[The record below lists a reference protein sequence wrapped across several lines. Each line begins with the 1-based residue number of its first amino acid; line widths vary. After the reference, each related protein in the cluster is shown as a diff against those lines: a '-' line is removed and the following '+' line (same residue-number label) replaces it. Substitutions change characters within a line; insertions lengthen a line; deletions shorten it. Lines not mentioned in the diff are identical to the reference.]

1 MNNNLQELE
10 DKINYKFKDCQILET
25 AVTHSSYVKEHAHV
39 KKSNER
45 LEFLGDAF
53 FDAIIGEEL
62 FNKFSEKEEGFLSQL
77 RATLVC
83 ESALAQQAD
92 RIGLGEY
99 LRLGNGEDRNGGRKR
114 KSILADALEAV
125 MGAVYLDGGF
135 EAVKQVVLGIFE
147 KDIHEVE
154 SGHYNIKDYKTALQ
168 EKLQRNGNVNIK
180 YKVINENGP
189 DHDKTFTVRLAIDGK
204 EQTMG
209 EGKSKKKAEQQAAQ
223 KLLEKL

>member
-10 DKINYKFKDCQILET
+10 DKINYKFKDRQILET
-25 AVTHSSYVKEHAHV
+25 AVTHSSYVKEHAGV

-62 FNKFSEKEEGFLSQL
+62 FCKFSEKEEGFLSQL

-83 ESALAQQAD
+83 ESALAVQAD

-135 EAVKQVVLGIFE
+135 EAVKRVVLGIFE
-147 KDIHEVE
+147 KDIREVE
-154 SGHYNIKDYKTALQ
+154 NGHYTIKDYKTALQ
-168 EKLQRNGNVNIK
+168 EKLQRNGNVNIR
-180 YKVINENGP
+180 YNVVNENGP
-189 DHDKTFTVRLAIDGK
+189 DHDKTFTVRLSIDGK
-204 EQTMG
+204 EQTVG